1 MMHPACGPSIRPSPS
16 DGQETVSRDGTPHA
30 STSTSK
36 LQPCSRA
43 AVSSEQCRVGLLV
56 SSSLSLSVSDRS
68 IEASK
73 RPTTASTGSGVGA
86 FRGATNA
93 PALHMLVGDRDKRI
107 RASRFTAADRDAAGS
122 RLGGPIFIPGSWV
135 IRMTDQDRPG
145 SGASR
150 AKSVAANNAL
160 RREGTV
166 ESHEPQEESSDPLRE
181 LHRRARAAVTPN
193 G

>member
-1 MMHPACGPSIRPSPS
+1 
-16 DGQETVSRDGTPHA
+16 
-30 STSTSK
+30 
-36 LQPCSRA
+36 
-43 AVSSEQCRVGLLV
+43 
-56 SSSLSLSVSDRS
+56 
-68 IEASK
+68 
-73 RPTTASTGSGVGA
+73 
-86 FRGATNA
+86 
-93 PALHMLVGDRDKRI
+93 MLVGDRDKRI

-181 LHRRARAAVTPN
+181 LHSTGSCNSKWVAPEEARAARREEGSLSLGLIRTSK
-193 G
+193 